1 MTEAN
6 ADQAELAKFSALAHQ
21 WWDLHGEFAAL
32 HQINPLRLDWID
44 GACPLN
50 GQRVLDV
57 GCGGGILADAMA
69 RRGADVLGI
78 DLAEKSLKVAQL
90 HAAGADYLADC
101 IVRVGPQNGDPVT
114 NAVPGLSWHQWG
126 EAADCFWVVKGDAE
140 WSTKRLVNG
149 LNGYRVMAEEA
160 KRLGLDPGG
169 LWRKFPDWP
178 HVQLRPEPSPLGRM
192 TLKEVSAEMQR
203 RFKR

>member
-1 MTEAN
+1 MA
-6 ADQAELAKFSALAHQ
+6 ADLTLLVPTFRPRLETLLASCRARGVEMRPYMGLRTPLEQARLWRQSRSRE
-21 WWDLHGEFAAL
+21 
-32 HQINPLRLDWID
+32 QI
-44 GACPLN
+44 
-50 GQRVLDV
+50 
-57 GCGGGILADAMA
+57 DA
-69 RRGADVLGI
+69 
-78 DLAEKSLKVAQL
+78 KVAQL

-160 KRLGLDPGG
+160 KKLGLDPGG
-169 LWRKFPDWP
+169 AHRLT
-178 HVQLRPEPSPLGRM
+178 S
-192 TLKEVSAEMQR
+192 
-203 RFKR
+203 